1 MQNKI
6 KKPQPKNFI
15 FYIYLLLAASTLLVF
30 WQVRDFDFITFDDT
44 GYVLENPHVTTGLK
58 MNNII
63 WAFTTG
69 HAANWHPL
77 TWLSLMFDCQLFGPN
92 PGWLHLESVL
102 LHILN
107 TLLLFAVLKKMTAA
121 LWPSAFVAAAFAL
134 HPMHV
139 ESVAWIAER
148 KDVLSTFFFMLTL
161 LAYCRYTQQQNKG
174 RYFLVLLTFAFGLMT
189 KPMLVTLP
197 FVLLLLD
204 YWPLNRFEAQAVKL
218 SRRQNGKS
226 ARPIRAVLKGLIIEK
241 IPFFVLVLASSI
253 ITFFVQRSSGAVVDI
268 NYISLQRRLANA
280 FAAYAE
286 YIGKMLW
293 PANLAIFYPF
303 PEAGLPFWQI
313 VICVLLLA
321 IISLFVIRFGRGR
334 KYLPV
339 GWFWFLGTL
348 VPVIGVVQV
357 GVQAYADRY
366 TYIAYIGLFIMIAWG
381 VSELLSKWA
390 CQRIVLGVSMVIVL
404 TLLGICTFRQISYWK
419 NSNTVFSHALEV
431 TQNNYI
437 AHNCLGEY
445 YLRQGELTL
454 AIQECTK
461 AIKINPA
468 WANAYINL
476 GSALA
481 KEGKYVAALD
491 QFRQAVEL
499 NPDIAGA
506 HYNLGKALGTQ
517 GQFDEALEQFQ
528 ATIRL
533 EPDWPAPMNDFAFL
547 VVTHPEL
554 KSRDVNEAIRL
565 ASRVCVLTNYTNAA
579 FLSTLAVA
587 YSSAN
592 RFSEAV
598 QTLETALNLDPNSA
612 ALHNGL
618 GDVLLSQGKFKEAIG
633 QMKRSLEIEPNNPDA
648 KSDMAWILATCP
660 DSNMRNPSEAIR
672 LAQEACIATNYK
684 KASKL
689 DTLGAAY
696 ASAGRFAEAI
706 EAAQKALSL
715 VDKSQPGLLKTIQG
729 HLDLYKT
736 SRPYIYVLPRG
747 KNAK

>member
-30 WQVRDFDFITFDDT
+30 WQVRDFDFITFDDA
-44 GYVLENPHVTTGLK
+44 GYVSDNPHVTTGIK
-58 MNNII
+58 MDNIV

-69 HAANWHPL
+69 RGANWHPL
-77 TWLSLMFDCQLFGPN
+77 TWLSLILDCQLFGPN
-92 PGWLHLESVL
+92 PGRMHFVSLL
-102 LHILN
+102 LHVVN

-174 RYFLVLLTFAFGLMT
+174 RYFLVLLIFSFGLMA

-204 YWPLNRFEAQAVKL
+204 YWPLNRFEPPLFAKPSGRQSRKPGPVY
-218 SRRQNGKS
+218 SRRTVMY
-226 ARPIRAVLKGLIIEK
+226 RLIIEK
-241 IPFFVLVLASSI
+241 IPFFVLSAASSV
-253 ITFFVQRSSGAVVDI
+253 ITFFVQRGGGAFNEI
-268 NYISLQRRLANA
+268 PNQNRLANA
-280 FAAYAE
+280 LVSYAQ

-293 PANLAIFYPF
+293 PENLAIYYPLDNKGF
-303 PEAGLPFWQI
+303 PFWQI
-313 VICVLLLA
+313 SLCVLLLA
-321 IISLFVIRFGRGR
+321 AISLVVIRFGGR
-334 KYLPV
+334 HKYLPV
-339 GWFWFLGTL
+339 GWLWFLGTL

-357 GVQAYADRY
+357 GSQAMADRY
-366 TYIAYIGLFIMIAWG
+366 SYIPYIGLFVMVAWG
-381 VSELLSKWA
+381 LPELFSKLA
-390 CQRIVLGVSMVIVL
+390 YRKIVLGMSMAIVL
-404 TLLGICTFRQISYWK
+404 TILGICTIHQVSYWK
-419 NSNTVFSHALEV
+419 NGETVFKHALEV
-431 TQNNYI
+431 TQNNCA
-437 AHNCLGEY
+437 AHDCLGNI
-445 YLRQGELTL
+445 YLRQGKVAL
-454 AIQECTK
+454 AIQECSK
-461 AIKINPA
+461 ALEIEPT
-468 WANAYINL
+468 WAYGHGNL
-476 GSALA
+476 GVALA
-481 KEGKYVAALD
+481 KDGRYIEALE

-499 NPDIAGA
+499 RPDLASA
-506 HYNLGKALGTQ
+506 RYNLGKALGTQ
-517 GQFDEALEQFQ
+517 GRFDEALEQFH
-528 ATIRL
+528 AAIRL

-565 ASRVCVLTNYTNAA
+565 ASRVCVLTNYKDAA

-592 RFSEAV
+592 RFSEAA

-684 KASKL
+684 KANKL

-706 EAAQKALSL
+706 ETAEKALSAA
-715 VDKSQPGLLKTIQG
+715 DRGQIELLKTIQG
-729 HLDLYKT
+729 HLDLYKV
-736 SRPYIYVLPRG
+736 SKPYIYVLPRG
-747 KNAK
+747 ENAK